1 MGRFRLPTVAVYSD
15 CVSVALFIQRAKR
28 MRHIVVSSVFCLVVP
43 YFSTSHKRHGFGG
56 ENIEKNVFFFFS
68 FSLQRLSETFLVL
81 RRFHLDTTINVHG
94 FLYKVSVILVGSQ

>member
-56 ENIEKNVFFFFS
+56 ENIEKNVFFFFNFMIS
-68 FSLQRLSETFLVL
+68 GYLKHFWFLE
-81 RRFHLDTTINVHG
+81 HLM
-94 FLYKVSVILVGSQ
+94 